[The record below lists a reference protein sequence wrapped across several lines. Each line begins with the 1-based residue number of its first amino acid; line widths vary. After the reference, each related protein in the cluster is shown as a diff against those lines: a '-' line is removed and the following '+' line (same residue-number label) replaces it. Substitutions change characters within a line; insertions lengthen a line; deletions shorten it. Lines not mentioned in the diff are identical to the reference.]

1 MILIADIF
9 CCPYCY
15 GDLVFEDGYRCATC
29 SLMFPYKHDIYYF
42 FNPEAPHWKRV
53 AHVERYMQ
61 EALAHVDVDELEKS
75 KVYGIYSEY
84 QGEPYKTAKELR
96 IIDAIANSALLNYS
110 FDIMQGHLKEED
122 DSYIITIGA
131 RAFWDSYFLARY
143 KPVIAVD
150 VVDDIRYINPNYAK
164 GITRV
169 VADGMYLPLKEGIA
183 SIIYMNATFHHMQDK
198 ARALRAWH
206 RVLRPRGIV
215 VASGEYYCKP
225 EEKGSQDY
233 IGEYSYTFEDFQQ
246 LMINSPFAIGTLFP
260 VTYCENMEYKMG
272 IELTG
277 KVCNGI
283 IVLVK
288 G

>member
-1 MILIADIF
+1 
-9 CCPYCY
+9 
-15 GDLVFEDGYRCATC
+15 
-29 SLMFPYKHDIYYF
+29 
-42 FNPEAPHWKRV
+42 
-53 AHVERYMQ
+53 MQ

-169 VADGMYLPLKEGIA
+169 VADGMYLPLKEDVA